1 MKPVVVADVAVD
13 RKYKQF
19 IVPMM
24 AKLHDTPF
32 DDPEWIFEI
41 KWDGYR
47 AVADIAGKETKLYSR
62 NGLSFAKQ
70 YSEVFNELKK
80 IRKKVVLDGEIVAL
94 DEKGMPNFQLLQQH
108 GEHPE
113 AELVYYVFDCL
124 YVNGKSIEHSPLL
137 ERKEILK
144 RILPQS
150 DTIRYCD
157 HIEGQGKEF
166 FRLMKKQGLEGMIA
180 KRADS
185 VYKENYRSDDWLKV
199 KQVQTL
205 EAIIAGYTEPRN
217 SRKHFGALVL
227 GMYKKGK
234 LSYIGH
240 TGTGFD
246 DKTLRYL
253 YDKMQAYRSG
263 HSPFKEKVPVNGKVT
278 WLEPELVCNIKYSE
292 ETQNGILRHPVF
304 MGLRIDKEAGE
315 ISEEAQDINAKKD
328 VHTKNSDM
336 DKTKTVNGNKVSVT
350 HIDKIY
356 WPQEGYTKGDMIEY
370 YNKVYKYISKYLKNR
385 PESLRRTPNGITDEG
400 FFHKD
405 AGDAAPDWVD
415 TYKMW
420 SESANKEINY
430 IVCNNKATLLYM
442 ANLGCIEL
450 NPWNSRV
457 NTVDNPDYLVID
469 IDPSEKNTF
478 DQVVD
483 TALMVK
489 EIFDKCGCP
498 TFCKTS
504 GATGLHVYVP
514 LGAKYDYEH
523 ARDFAHTIAMVAQE
537 QLEDFTSLERSLS
550 KRGKDKIYIDYLQN
564 RPGQTLSCA
573 YSLRPKIHAP
583 VSTPLEWKEVKHGLK
598 PTDFNIK
605 NTIERLEKKGDL
617 FTPVLGKGID
627 MVKALK
633 KLGA

>member
-1 MKPVVVADVAVD
+1 MKSVVAADTSVE
-13 RKYKQF
+13 RKYKHF

-24 AKLHDTPF
+24 AKLHEKPF
-32 DDPEWIFEI
+32 DDPNWIFEI

-47 AVADIAGKETKLYSR
+47 AVADLADKEVKLYSR
-62 NGLSFAKQ
+62 NGLSFATK
-70 YSEVFNELKK
+70 YPDVFNELKK
-80 IRKKVVLDGEIVAL
+80 IKKKVVLDGEIVAL
-94 DEKGMPNFQLLQQH
+94 DEKGMPNFQLLQQY
-108 GEHPE
+108 GDHPE

-124 YVNGKSIEHSPLL
+124 YVNGKSIENKPLL

-144 RILPQS
+144 KMLPQS
-150 DTIRYCD
+150 RVIKYCD
-157 HIEGQGKEF
+157 HIEQRGKEF
-166 FRLMKKQGLEGMIA
+166 FKLMKKQGLEGMIA

-185 VYKENYRSDDWLKV
+185 VYRENYRSDDWLKV

-205 EAIIAGYTEPRN
+205 EAIIAGYTEPKN

-227 GMYKKGK
+227 GMFKKGK
-234 LSYIGH
+234 FTYIGH

-253 YDKMQAYRSG
+253 YSKMQAHRIG
-263 HSPFKEKVPVNGKVT
+263 HSPFKEKIPVNGKVT

-292 ETQNGILRHPVF
+292 ETQSGILRHPVF
-304 MGLRIDKEAGE
+304 MGLRIDKEAKE
-315 ISEEAQDINAKKD
+315 ISEEAQEIESRKD
-328 VHTKNSDM
+328 VHTESSDM
-336 DKTKTVNGNKVSVT
+336 DKTKTVNGNKVTLT
-350 HIDKIY
+350 HTDKIY
-356 WPQEGYTKGDMIEY
+356 WPQEGYTKGEMIEY
-370 YNKVYKYISKYLKNR
+370 YDKVYKYISKYLKDR

-405 AGDAAPDWVD
+405 AGDAAPEWVD

-457 NTVDNPDYLVID
+457 DSVDNPDYLVID

-489 EIFDKCGCP
+489 EIFDKCGCSA
-498 TFCKTS
+498 FCKTS

-514 LGAKYDYEH
+514 LGAKYSYEQ
-523 ARDFAHTIAMVAQE
+523 ARDFANTIAMIAQE
-537 QLEDFTSLERSLS
+537 QLSDFTSLERSLS

-583 VSTPLEWKEVKHGLK
+583 VSTPLDWKEVKHGLK
-598 PTDFNIK
+598 PADFNIK

-617 FTPVLGKGID
+617 FTPVLGRGID

>member
-1 MKPVVVADVAVD
+1 
-13 RKYKQF
+13 
-19 IVPMM
+19 MM
-24 AKLHDTPF
+24 AKLHDKPF
-32 DDPEWIFEI
+32 NDPKWIFEI

-47 AVADIAGKETKLYSR
+47 AVADVAGKDTKLYSR
-62 NGLSFAKQ
+62 NGLSFAAK
-70 YSEVFNELKK
+70 YPDVFNELKK
-80 IRKKVVLDGEIVAL
+80 IKKKVVLDGEIVAL
-94 DEKGMPNFQLLQQH
+94 DEKGMPNFQLLQQY
-108 GEHPE
+108 GDHPE
-113 AELVYYVFDCL
+113 AELVYYVFDVL
-124 YVNGKSIEHSPLL
+124 YVNGKTVENKPLL
-137 ERKEILK
+137 ARKQLLREL
-144 RILPQS
+144 LPPS
-150 DTIRYCD
+150 NIIKYCD
-157 HIEGQGKEF
+157 HIEGQGKAF
-166 FRLMKKQGLEGMIA
+166 FKLMKKQELEGMIA

-185 VYKENYRSDDWLKV
+185 VYRENYRSDDWLKV

-234 LSYIGH
+234 FTYIGH

-253 YDKMQAYRSG
+253 YEKMQALVVSQ
-263 HSPFKEKVPVNGKVT
+263 SPFKEKVPLNGKVT
-278 WLEPELVCNIKYSE
+278 WLEPELVCNIKYGE
-292 ETQNGILRHPVF
+292 ETQAGILRQPVF
-304 MGLRIDKEAGE
+304 MGLRVDKEATE
-315 ISEEAQDINAKKD
+315 ISREKQNIESKKD
-328 VHTKNSDM
+328 VHTENSDM
-336 DKTKTVNGNKVSVT
+336 DKTKTVNGNKVALT
-350 HIDKIY
+350 HIDKVY
-356 WPQEGYTKGDMIEY
+356 WPEEGYTKGDMIEY
-370 YNKVYKYISKYLKNR
+370 YNKVYKYIGKYLKDR

-457 NTVDNPDYLVID
+457 ESVDNPDYLVID

-498 TFCKTS
+498 AFCKTS

-514 LGAKYDYEH
+514 LGAKYSYEQ
-523 ARDFAHTIAMVAQE
+523 ARDFANTIAMVAQE
-537 QLEDFTSLERSLS
+537 QLADFTSLERSLS

-573 YSLRPKIHAP
+573 YSLRPKPHAP

-598 PTDFNIK
+598 PSDFNIK
-605 NTIERLEKKGDL
+605 NTMERLEKKGDL
-617 FTPVLGKGID
+617 FTPVLGRGID
-627 MVKALK
+627 MMKALK